1 MARKKTLTDNMKK
14 FAVSYIANRG
24 NIAETAKQI
33 GLSNKTC
40 YGYLQN
46 ELVQQEVDH
55 LMSIVPQ
62 EKIRSAVQLREEL
75 NNMLDPEYKDEMID
89 LKGNIR
95 KVKPPLRD
103 RVKAVELLG
112 KFQGAFVQKHE
123 VQQAHFVIDLI
134 EEDEEDDRTIIDAD
148 YVEL

>member
-1 MARKKTLTDNMKK
+1 MARKKTLTENMRK

-24 NIAETAKQI
+24 NVAETAKQI

-46 ELVQQEVDH
+46 ELVQQEVNH
-55 LMSIVPQ
+55 LMSIVPV
-62 EKIRSAVQLREEL
+62 EKIRSAVQLQEEL
-75 NNMLDPEYKDEMID
+75 NFMLDPDYKDEMID

-103 RVKAVELLG
+103 RVRAVELLG
-112 KFQGAFVQKHE
+112 KFQGAFVNKVE
-123 VQQAHFVIDLI
+123 VQQTHFVIDII
-134 EEDEEDDRTIIDAD
+134 EEDEKDYRTIIDAEFIE
-148 YVEL
+148 V